1 MNALTAHQILT
12 IFSWFLIAILLAILL
27 LIARFYENV
36 SKERTYFWAFGVPIL
51 IFAAASVRY
60 AFNNQLGGDP
70 LADLLSLMA
79 GLMLS
84 GMCLYLYN
92 IMTRGR

>member
-1 MNALTAHQILT
+1 MTSLTAHQMLT
-12 IFSWFLIAILLAILL
+12 IFTWFLIAILLAILL

-36 SKERTYFWAFGVPIL
+36 SKERTYFWAFGAPIL

-60 AFNNQLGGDP
+60 AFNNQVGGDP
-70 LADLLSLMA
+70 VSDLLWFVG
-79 GLMLS
+79 GLMLI

-92 IMTRGR
+92 LMTRGR